1 MSGAVLTVRVPVDFT
16 PDDIRYT
23 DSGGFDASNC
33 AAMLSRRPRS
43 AQGWEP
49 KWGVPHYAWSTPLW
63 DWAATVGLGSRDLAT
78 VDRNLHHL
86 RDNPEL
92 IARTALVVEQVVV
105 NPEGRNDDIVL
116 CRESLCE
123 FGSGEIVVSGHG
135 LPFASNRRD
144 RLHRLHHGLGSA
156 AIDHPP
162 RMI

>member
-1 MSGAVLTVRVPVDFT
+1 VVHRQRERRRADGASARRFHPGRHPLHGFRRFRCVEPCSDTLPSPAKRARLGTEMGRAPPRLVD
-16 PDDIRYT
+16 P
-23 DSGGFDASNC
+23 
-33 AAMLSRRPRS
+33 
-43 AQGWEP
+43 
-49 KWGVPHYAWSTPLW
+49 
-63 DWAATVGLGSRDLAT
+63 TVGLGSRDLAT